1 MSVNLLCLK
10 TSDVYLNASLGKL
23 LTNLS
28 RLELVNW
35 KLSTKIKCLRKINAT
50 YFSMLFGVA
59 LVSIC
64 LSSPFLFLD
73 VCFLAISPISCLI
86 KWLSYRHRLW
96 RITGILISSTF
107 NLKWLTL
114 QSWSTD
120 PFYVLTCT
128 VTVVSYSD
136 ISLLIWST
144 SNMTL
149 FSYVKFFF
157 IFKHF
162 QWSIKML
169 SCYFFYSNLLLLTF
183 FYEYMDRIF
192 FSLYFNRLTVFIIIT
207 THNFVTI
214 STTCMFL
221 VCFCMIHYCLLRM
234 GESFLFF
241 LKNLHRWQKVQALVC
256 ENYWILLCYCLFRN
270 FYCLLSIHHDTVSF
284 VSVKYLFTADTL

>member
-73 VCFLAISPISCLI
+73 VCFLAISTISCLI

-120 PFYVLTCT
+120 PFYLPVLWQWSLTL
-128 VTVVSYSD
+128 
-136 ISLLIWST
+136 ISLCLYDLPQTWHYLAMLNFFSS
-144 SNMTL
+144 SNIFNGL
-149 FSYVKFFF
+149 LKCFLVIFFTA
-157 IFKHF
+157 I
-162 QWSIKML
+162 
-169 SCYFFYSNLLLLTF
+169 YFFWH
-183 FYEYMDRIF
+183 
-192 FSLYFNRLTVFIIIT
+192 FSMNIWTEF
-207 THNFVTI
+207 
-214 STTCMFL
+214 
-221 VCFCMIHYCLLRM
+221 
-234 GESFLFF
+234 SFL
-241 LKNLHRWQKVQALVC
+241 
-256 ENYWILLCYCLFRN
+256 YILIG
-270 FYCLLSIHHDTVSF
+270 LL
-284 VSVKYLFTADTL
+284 YLSS

>member
-120 PFYVLTCT
+120 PFYLPVLWQWSLTLISLCLYDLPQKWHYLAMLNFFSSSNIFNGLLKCFLVIFLQQST
-128 VTVVSYSD
+128 SSD
-136 ISLLIWST
+136 IFLWIYGQNFL
-144 SNMTL
+144 
-149 FSYVKFFF
+149 FF
-157 IFKHF
+157 IF
-162 QWSIKML
+162 
-169 SCYFFYSNLLLLTF
+169 
-183 FYEYMDRIF
+183 
-192 FSLYFNRLTVFIIIT
+192 
-207 THNFVTI
+207 
-214 STTCMFL
+214 
-221 VCFCMIHYCLLRM
+221 
-234 GESFLFF
+234 
-241 LKNLHRWQKVQALVC
+241 
-256 ENYWILLCYCLFRN
+256 
-270 FYCLLSIHHDTVSF
+270 
-284 VSVKYLFTADTL
+284 